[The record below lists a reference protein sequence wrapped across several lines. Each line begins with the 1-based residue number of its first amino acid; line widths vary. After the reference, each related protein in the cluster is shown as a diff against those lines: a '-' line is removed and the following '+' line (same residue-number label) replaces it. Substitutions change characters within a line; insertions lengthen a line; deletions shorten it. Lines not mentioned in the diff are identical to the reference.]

1 MQALF
6 ARKIRADRVIQENQQ
21 VKREHFFLW
30 VRFSL
35 AGGAFPRI
43 FRWSRTPFG

>member
-6 ARKIRADRVIQENQQ
+6 ARKIRAGRVIQENQQ
-21 VKREHFFLW
+21 VKGEHFLSW
-30 VRFSL
+30 LRFSL
-35 AGGAFPRI
+35 TGGAFPRI